1 MWISRLAVPT
11 TLLTSHSTMQNPE
24 QLLPNSAD
32 SSHRGPAIGLIAYW
46 WIDCDCISPRHV
58 LKWLKNT
65 SHQIISTNSIWL
77 SQLRTVCSVKR
88 FILKSSLSH
97 YMFSIAFYTK
107 HFCIFLSTW
116 YVAAYYWYSILSPG
130 WSFPSNFFEFQRSVP
145 APWHLLWNLKLQ
157 QEAWASNVCVVC
169 AGQCINMNRLCH
181 RKLAPRV
188 V

>member
-24 QLLPNSAD
+24 QLLTYSAD

-130 WSFPSNFFEFQRSVP
+130 WSFPSNFFEFQSLDIYFGIWNCNKKHELAMSV
-145 APWHLLWNLKLQ
+145 LCLQ
-157 QEAWASNVCVVC
+157 VSASTWTDCVT
-169 AGQCINMNRLCH
+169 GN
-181 RKLAPRV
+181 
-188 V
+188 